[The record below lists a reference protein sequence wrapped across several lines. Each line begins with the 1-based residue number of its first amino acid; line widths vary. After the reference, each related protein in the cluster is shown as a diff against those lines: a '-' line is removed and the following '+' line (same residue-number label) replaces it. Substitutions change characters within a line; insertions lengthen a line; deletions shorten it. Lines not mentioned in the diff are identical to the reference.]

1 MNERL
6 YYIDWLRVLA
16 MGAVFFFHCA
26 RFFGG
31 GIWHLNNAEVSIFAH
46 LFIGILDLWLMPLFF
61 LLSGVGAWYGLQ
73 RKTGNQFIW
82 ERIKRLLI
90 PLYTVGL
97 FFLIPPQFYFELCSN
112 AGFTGTFWD
121 VLPRYF
127 ERFFSFN
134 PAWPG
139 SFVPYTWSG
148 HLWFLQFLFLIS
160 LATLP
165 ALAYLKTPG
174 GTKIISLLAG
184 WFGQRGGAFL
194 FVIPMCLIMIP
205 IRHFFHVRYT
215 WAEFL
220 VYALLFVLGYIIPA
234 DKRFVQSFDRSKW
247 LGLALG
253 LIGFGGEGFLILGLH
268 YQFPG
273 GEPFSMLYIAFNII
287 FSFASWGWI
296 VFILGTG
303 SKQLNFNH
311 YILSYANKAVLP
323 FYIFHQT
330 VILVVGW
337 FIIPLE
343 LSMIIKY
350 ILIAIVSFISIMILY
365 QGLVKQFR
373 PIQLLFGMKMG
384 H

>member
-1 MNERL
+1 MDERL
-6 YYIDWLRVLA
+6 YYIDWLRGLA

-31 GIWHLNNAEVSIFAH
+31 GTWHLNNAEESIIAH

-73 RKTGNQFIW
+73 RKTGSQFLW

-97 FFLIPPQFYFELCSN
+97 FVLIPPQFYFELSSN

-127 ERFFSFN
+127 ERIFSFN

-160 LATLP
+160 VATLP
-165 ALAYLKTPG
+165 ALVYLKTPG
-174 GTKIISLLAG
+174 GTKKISLLAG
-184 WFGQRGGAFL
+184 WFGKRGGAFL
-194 FVIPMCLIMIP
+194 FVIPMCLVMIP
-205 IRHFFHVRYT
+205 IRHFFHGRYT

-234 DKRFVQSFDRSKW
+234 DKRFIQSVVRSKW

-253 LIGFGGEGFLILGLH
+253 LIGFGGEGFFILGLH

-287 FSFASWGWI
+287 FNFASWGWI

-303 SKQLNFNH
+303 SQQLNFNH
-311 YILSYANKAVLP
+311 NILSYANQAVLP

-337 FIIPLE
+337 FLIPLE

-350 ILIAIVSFISIMILY
+350 ILIAIVSFIIIMILY
-365 QGLVKQFR
+365 KGLVKQFR
-373 PIQLLFGMKMG
+373 PIQLLFGMKMRG
-384 H
+384 